1 MKRKQNKSEEP
12 NLDLCLITPVA
23 VDPINKISTLE
34 EAAKSELS
42 QGHGDP
48 NVDVKKLRRTIAKK
62 LAGQRSRAKKVDIA
76 NLEKKVKALQNRIV
90 VETIEEVYMK
100 DYKEHLQMENEM
112 LRKRVDSV
120 TDYINRQSA
129 QTKELKLE
137 LKRLKLAKA
146 QEEEHM
152 KGESFNFYDYD
163 EAKLTQEIDINND
176 INTDQ
181 YRGIPSSSPKQTSL
195 TDTHRDSST
204 KKSHAH
210 TTAHQKTDDTQSK
223 GRQRKVELTG
233 APASRPCSDRHS
245 VRGLILAKSRRNY
258 IVLRAA
264 KYRAATKSADS
275 GEIGSK
281 FGDISHGFFL
291 VFSDNGLVFD
301 LFVCFSHEFG
311 FGI

>member
-48 NVDVKKLRRTIAKK
+48 NVDVKNLRRTIAKK

-76 NLEKKVKALQNRIV
+76 NLEKKVKALQNRIA

-129 QTKELKLE
+129 QTEELKLE
-137 LKRLKLAKA
+137 LKRLKLTKA

-163 EAKLTQEIDINND
+163 EAKLAQEIDINND

-181 YRGIPSSSPKQTSL
+181 YVNYDDMNADRPKN
-195 TDTHRDSST
+195 DM
-204 KKSHAH
+204 
-210 TTAHQKTDDTQSK
+210 
-223 GRQRKVELTG
+223 
-233 APASRPCSDRHS
+233 
-245 VRGLILAKSRRNY
+245 
-258 IVLRAA
+258 
-264 KYRAATKSADS
+264 
-275 GEIGSK
+275 
-281 FGDISHGFFL
+281 
-291 VFSDNGLVFD
+291 
-301 LFVCFSHEFG
+301 
-311 FGI
+311 

>member
-181 YRGIPSSSPKQTSL
+181 YVNYDDMNADRPKN
-195 TDTHRDSST
+195 DM
-204 KKSHAH
+204 
-210 TTAHQKTDDTQSK
+210 
-223 GRQRKVELTG
+223 
-233 APASRPCSDRHS
+233 
-245 VRGLILAKSRRNY
+245 
-258 IVLRAA
+258 
-264 KYRAATKSADS
+264 
-275 GEIGSK
+275 
-281 FGDISHGFFL
+281 
-291 VFSDNGLVFD
+291 
-301 LFVCFSHEFG
+301 
-311 FGI
+311 